1 MSCGCGAGR
10 AMMNERERD
19 LDDSAPIWFSFA
31 GAKVIVVKGGATG
44 RIYRFVPGSR
54 LRVHAGDAPS
64 MRAIPGLRRQDG
76 SLLRSGT

>member
-10 AMMNERERD
+10 AMMNERGRD